1 MWNSSMNFDGAS
13 NHCLTT
19 HPCVSTLTVNKAEW
33 RQFIRARL
41 HGAQRVRKSRSAGT
55 PYGPRRTMI
64 RFARFEI
71 GHTPPKLPLWVG
83 AQPPASTHI
92 WLCVAVS
99 IYYIYNTPNHTQA
112 ILYYIETLLSSL
124 FLKFFGIF
132 FIVQNAR
139 KSGSIFVKITKAE
152 PPVFWC
158 LSPDEPQDVVAVLH
172 I

>member
-1 MWNSSMNFDGAS
+1 MKAVHSGTVTRCTARSQ
-13 NHCLTT
+13 
-19 HPCVSTLTVNKAEW
+19 VTLCKD
-33 RQFIRARL
+33 
-41 HGAQRVRKSRSAGT
+41 

-112 ILYYIETLLSSL
+112 ILYYIEPLLSSL

-132 FIVQNAR
+132 FIVQNDR

-158 LSPDEPQDVVAVLH
+158 LSPVEPQDVVAVLH